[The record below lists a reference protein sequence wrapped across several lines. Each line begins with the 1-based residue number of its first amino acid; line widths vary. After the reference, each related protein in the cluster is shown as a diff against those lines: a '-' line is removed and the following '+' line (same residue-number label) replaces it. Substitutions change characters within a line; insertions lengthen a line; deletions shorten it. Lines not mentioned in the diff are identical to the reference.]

1 MTLSEY
7 THLKQQ
13 IVLNLGKSDNRHL
26 LLKLKEF
33 YKDDIDSERKYEQV
47 NTIGQLLKI
56 LEIRDVLSEDD
67 IGPLKEIARRLNNNE
82 LLQRIS
88 DYEIS
93 HVPREYVNYYALE
106 NKLPAFN
113 KEKTETGVNNQF
125 FIPQDKTQRIKDTI
139 IEEIGRYWRDLA
151 RNLKIREIVIEDI
164 DSKHQALSE
173 KAKDILDTYFERCD
187 KQRWFY
193 TLCEALEKSRRKD
206 LCRSIQEIMVMNI

>member
-1 MTLSEY
+1 
-7 THLKQQ
+7 
-13 IVLNLGKSDNRHL
+13 
-26 LLKLKEF
+26 
-33 YKDDIDSERKYEQV
+33 
-47 NTIGQLLKI
+47 
-56 LEIRDVLSEDD
+56 
-67 IGPLKEIARRLNNNE
+67 E